1 MSDRSGVVYDLGY
14 VPHEGPRLGRSGAI
28 RAIVA
33 DGIRRV
39 MGIRRKARRKV
50 FPWVMFAIAML
61 PAVVFVGL
69 AFFVDNFAPG
79 LDSPFGSHADYY
91 ALAGVP
97 TFVFV
102 ALAAPELLIPD
113 RTEGVLSVYSSRP
126 ISSRDY
132 VLARMGTL
140 ALLVIG
146 FTLVPQIVM
155 YVGFASLD
163 DSGFLSA
170 VVGNWPE
177 LWRMIA
183 TSSGFFLGWG
193 AIGFLIS
200 VLAGRTTT
208 ARALFLGGLVGSSGL
223 AAALVE
229 SGAFDLARYAA
240 FGALL
245 DPPFHLRDWVYGLS
259 SDTIPARAGFG
270 PGLSLLVMLAIAG
283 VTTWVSIVRYRRLV

>member
-1 MSDRSGVVYDLGY
+1 MTDRSGVVYDLGY

-28 RAIVA
+28 RAMVA
-33 DGIRRV
+33 DGFRRV

-50 FPWVMFAIAML
+50 FPWIMFAIAML

-69 AFFVDNFAPG
+69 AFFVESFAPE

-132 VLARMGTL
+132 VLARLGTL

-146 FTLVPQIVM
+146 FTLVPQFVM
-155 YVGFASLD
+155 YIGFAALD
-163 DSGFLSA
+163 DSGFVSA

-177 LWRMIA
+177 LWRMIV

-193 AIGFLIS
+193 AIAFLIS

-270 PGLSLLVMLAIAG
+270 PGFSLLVMLALAG
-283 VTTWVSIVRYRRLV
+283 VTTWVSVVRYRRLV

>member
-1 MSDRSGVVYDLGY
+1 MSGRSGVVYDLGY
-14 VPHEGPRLGRSGAI
+14 VPHDGPRLGRAGAI

-50 FPWVMFAIAML
+50 FPWMMFAIAML

-69 AFFVDNFAPG
+69 AFFVDSFAPD

-97 TFVFV
+97 TFIFV

-132 VLARMGTL
+132 VLARIGTL
-140 ALLVIG
+140 GVLVVG
-146 FTLVPQIVM
+146 FTLIPQLVM
-155 YVGFASLD
+155 YLGFAALD
-163 DSGFLSA
+163 DRGFLSA

-177 LWRMIA
+177 LWRMVA

-193 AIGFLIS
+193 VIGFFIA
-200 VLAGRTTT
+200 VFAGRTTT

-245 DPPFHLRDWVYGLS
+245 DPPFHIRDWVYGIS

-270 PGLSLLVMLAIAG
+270 PGLSLLVMFVLAA
-283 VTTWVSIVRYRRLV
+283 VTIRVSIVRYRRLV

>member
-1 MSDRSGVVYDLGY
+1 MSDRTGVVYDLGY
-14 VPHEGPRLGRSGAI
+14 VPHDGPRLGRGAAI
-28 RAIVA
+28 RAMVA
-33 DGIRRV
+33 DGVRRV

-50 FPWVMFAIAML
+50 FPWMMFAIAML

-69 AFFVDNFAPG
+69 AFFLDSFVPDI
-79 LDSPFGSHADYY
+79 DSPFGSHADYY

-113 RTEGVLSVYSSRP
+113 RVQGVLSVYSSRP

-132 VLARMGTL
+132 VLARLGTL
-140 ALLVIG
+140 GVIVVG
-146 FTLVPQIVM
+146 FTMIPQLVM
-155 YVGFASLD
+155 YVGFAALD
-163 DSGFLSA
+163 DRGFVSA
-170 VVGNWPE
+170 LVGNWPE
-177 LWRMIA
+177 LWKMMA
-183 TSSGFFLGWG
+183 TSTAFFVGWGVIGFF
-193 AIGFLIS
+193 IS
-200 VLAGRTTT
+200 VFANRTTT

-245 DPPFHLRDWVYGLS
+245 DPPFQMRDWVYGLT
-259 SDTIPARAGFG
+259 SDTIPARAGFA
-270 PGLSLLVMLAIAG
+270 PGVTLAVMLGLAG
-283 VTTWVSIVRYRRLV
+283 VTAAMAIVRYRRLM